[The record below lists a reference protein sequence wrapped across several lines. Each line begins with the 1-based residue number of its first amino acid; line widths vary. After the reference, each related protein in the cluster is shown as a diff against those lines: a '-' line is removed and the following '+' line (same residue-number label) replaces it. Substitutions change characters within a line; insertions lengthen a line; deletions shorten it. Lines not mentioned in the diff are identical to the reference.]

1 VKLAWWLNTKTP
13 AGFPMSIAELSRAAA
28 SAPYGARAS
37 SVAPVQSGV
46 TENAL
51 VPVAAIPLR
60 SPLPDQGHLPSEAPF
75 LTHLIATAERIP
87 QTRNLR
93 RATPM
98 EAQAAYRSAAQNTT
112 AATGVRVRQN
122 A

>member
-1 VKLAWWLNTKTP
+1 
-13 AGFPMSIAELSRAAA
+13 MSIAELSRAAG
-28 SAPYGARAS
+28 SAPYGSRAS
-37 SVAPVQSGV
+37 SVAPIQGGV

-60 SPLPDQGHLPSEAPF
+60 SRLPGQDHLPSEAPF
-75 LTHLIATAERIP
+75 LTHLIATAEQIP

-93 RATPM
+93 RASSL
-98 EAQAAYRSAAQNTT
+98 EALTAYRSAAQNTT
-112 AATGVRVRQN
+112 AASGAKVRQI